1 MTGKTTYTIKMVL
14 VILLILVTP
23 AVFFGSVGENPMEVK
38 RTASRVIAV
47 VNEDTGMEKDD
58 KALEFG
64 KEISSIFEEDSR
76 YEWTVIG
83 RSAAVNG
90 LKDSKYDAVVYI
102 PSNFSTNIMTYES
115 NQPVKANFEYNVQDQ
130 LNTIDREKVLRE
142 IEKAT
147 SKVNSR
153 ISTLYWTYVSQDL
166 ENVRTHF
173 DTILQKEIDF
183 QNAML
188 AFYKPTSLNLASEI
202 ERQRS
207 MLENLQSTVATVSQ
221 DAPGRANTVQQFEDN
236 LTSFVQFVDQFK
248 EYQDSQQLVLQ
259 ELQDES
265 MGSIQLLATAQ
276 PSRYAQVQDYLSQ
289 EGREI
294 NSGLESVNSSMES
307 NNNALNE
314 LSELRKSEVGRQ
326 TGDMEAFFE
335 QQEQIAM
342 EQKNEDLSK
351 LEKTIDSLKGKLAKE
366 GEKEPGKPEN
376 PKPAVTNSTKNV
388 GKDNESDIEVPE
400 NRSFENEIKELNAIA
415 KDINDMKT
423 IIDELD
429 GGVIPQEILDVLS
442 PLGDLSTRIT
452 KVENTLIGIE
462 EENPLLK
469 VIKQLEA
476 EKQALEEE
484 IVGYL
489 EQISELEE
497 VIETL
502 EGDKESL
509 SNNLQAVINEI
520 EKKEQDILEQIQD
533 EERLTLI
540 TPIFEQ
546 EINNNST
553 KDLLNYHASL
563 VQYQQTLNRNIEDD
577 EEVIKNIIER
587 VVKITQKEQG
597 SWDGLSASIP
607 STLEQMQALQD
618 NFSVFMED
626 YRANIEEQQT
636 AIMNDISSLEQSAN
650 NVMEQVQLFANN
662 EPTPTNGNDGNTVV
676 TRQQTIS
683 QELLTLNELVTSVGE
698 SQSNIVSYTTE
709 LQTNVE
715 NVQSDADTLNAK
727 WAENVDATRMYRDDI
742 FNVLGNAYVDGQKNG
757 PVYEHLSN
765 PLQISGD
772 AASGT
777 EDNRIPPVVVLA
789 IILISSLLIGY
800 FSHYFNNAPMLVQ
813 GSMFILLNIIV
824 GLIISLYG
832 LNIYPLAEDRA
843 IQWSIFT
850 ILLLTAASAVVL
862 AGFSMGK
869 LVGWIASVGL
879 VIFFISPFLTLTAPN
894 INYEDPMSRVYMSIQ
909 YGSSSLF
916 MTAVIALIVILLLL
930 LVLPQMVKLFKSSNN
945 KKNED
950 EAYEG

>member
-1 MTGKTTYTIKMVL
+1 MTGKTTYIIKMVL

-166 ENVRTHF
+166 ENVRSHF

-221 DAPGRANTVQQFEDN
+221 DAPGRASTVQQFEDN

-265 MGSIQLLATAQ
+265 MGSIQLLATSQ

-289 EGREI
+289 EGTEI
-294 NSGLESVNSSMES
+294 NNGLQTINNSMEKNNSSLLELSDTRKKDMGNQKEALIEDLFKYTIDFQLAQQAEEVNSLSTTLISFKDDLEEGSDSPEEPGIPDPIDS
-307 NNNALNE
+307 NPINSEDINLLNDENIDETRRFEKEIAELDSIIEKLKGVNENLKSVSPVPEYVLDSLNE
-314 LSELRKSEVGRQ
+314 LSPIEESLLEIQNSL
-326 TGDMEAFFE
+326 
-335 QQEQIAM
+335 ISY
-342 EQKNEDLSK
+342 ED
-351 LEKTIDSLKGKLAKE
+351 
-366 GEKEPGKPEN
+366 
-376 PKPAVTNSTKNV
+376 
-388 GKDNESDIEVPE
+388 
-400 NRSFENEIKELNAIA
+400 
-415 KDINDMKT
+415 
-423 IIDELD
+423 
-429 GGVIPQEILDVLS
+429 
-442 PLGDLSTRIT
+442 
-452 KVENTLIGIE
+452 
-462 EENPLLK
+462 EENPLIKEVEKLLEK
-469 VIKQLEA
+469 VNELEEEINQLLTDKEYLEEVIKQLEG
-476 EKQALEEE
+476 EK
-484 IVGYL
+484 
-489 EQISELEE
+489 
-497 VIETL
+497 
-502 EGDKESL
+502 DSL
-509 SNNLQAVINEI
+509 TNNLQTI
-520 EKKEQDILEQIQD
+520 KKEIDKKEDSIVNLEEFNDNEELEDLFDI
-533 EERLTLI
+533 
-540 TPIFEQ
+540 
-546 EINNNST
+546 EIKNNES
-553 KDLLNYHASL
+553 KILLNYYSTL
-563 VQYQQTLNRNIEDD
+563 VQYEKSLTSNINEDED
-577 EEVIKNIIER
+577 AIKYIIEQ
-587 VVKITQKEQG
+587 VVKISEEEQ
-597 SWDGLSASIP
+597 DGWNSITAALP
-607 STLEQMQALQD
+607 STMEQMQALQD
-618 NFSVFMED
+618 NFSVFMEE

-636 AIMNDISSLEQSAN
+636 AIMNDISSLEESAN

-715 NVQSDADTLNAK
+715 NVQNDADTLNAK

-862 AGFSMGK
+862 AGFSLGK

-909 YGSSSLF
+909 YGTSSLF
-916 MTAVIALIVILLLL
+916 MTAVITLIVILLLL
-930 LVLPQMVKLFKSSNN
+930 LVLPQLVKLFKSSND
-945 KKNED
+945 KKNEE

>member
-1 MTGKTTYTIKMVL
+1 MTGKTTYIIKMVL

-221 DAPGRANTVQQFEDN
+221 DAPGRASTVQQFEDN

-294 NSGLESVNSSMES
+294 NSGLESVNDSME
-307 NNNALNE
+307 NNNSALAN

-342 EQKNEDLSK
+342 SQKNSDLTS
-351 LEKTIDSLKGKLAKE
+351 LEETIENLKGELGKDD
-366 GEKEPGKPEN
+366 EKEPGKPEE
-376 PKPAVTNSTKNV
+376 PKPVTTSSISEVKADDSEEV
-388 GKDNESDIEVPE
+388 EVPE

-415 KDINDMKT
+415 TDISTIKT
-423 IIDELD
+423 GIDNLE
-429 GGVIPQEILDVLS
+429 VIVPEEVLSVLS
-442 PLGDLSTRIT
+442 PLESLSLRISD
-452 KVENTLIGIE
+452 VEESLKGVE

-469 VIKQLEA
+469 IIEQLEA

-489 EQISELEE
+489 EQISELEG
-497 VIETL
+497 VIESL

-509 SNNLQAVINEI
+509 SNNLQTVINEI
-520 EKKEQDILEQIQD
+520 EKQEQGILDQI
-533 EERLTLI
+533 ESGARKTRLDT
-540 TPIFEQ
+540 IFKQ
-546 EINNNST
+546 EINNNNT

-563 VQYQQTLNRNIEDD
+563 VQYEQTLNRDVNEDVEALLED
-577 EEVIKNIIER
+577 IQTILDVSDPEQDGWNSIIAA
-587 VVKITQKEQG
+587 
-597 SWDGLSASIP
+597 LP

-618 NFSVFMED
+618 NFSVFMEE

-636 AIMNDISSLEQSAN
+636 AIMNDISSLEESAN

>member
-1 MTGKTTYTIKMVL
+1 MTGKTTYIIKMVL

-23 AVFFGSVGENPMEVK
+23 AIFFGSVGENPMEVK

-47 VNEDTGMEKDD
+47 VNEDTGMEKDE

-64 KEISSIFEEDSR
+64 KEISTIFEEDSR

-166 ENVRTHF
+166 ESVRAHF

-221 DAPGRANTVQQFEDN
+221 DAPGRASTVQQFEDN
-236 LTSFVQFVDQFK
+236 LTSFVQFVEQFK
-248 EYQDSQQLVLQ
+248 EYQDNQQLVLQ

-276 PSRYAQVQDYLSQ
+276 PSRHAQVQDYLSQ

-294 NSGLESVNSSMES
+294 NNGLETVNSSMES
-307 NNNALNE
+307 NNNALNK

-342 EQKNEDLSK
+342 AQKNTDLIK
-351 LEKTIDSLKGKLAKE
+351 LEKTIGDLKGKLEKV
-366 GEKEPGKPEN
+366 GEKEPGKPED
-376 PKPAVTNSTKNV
+376 PTPVTTSSV
-388 GKDNESDIEVPE
+388 SEVKDDDSEEVEVPE

-415 KDINDMKT
+415 KDINDVKSN
-423 IIDELD
+423 IDGLGEL
-429 GGVIPQEILDVLS
+429 VPEEILNFLS
-442 PLGDLSTRIT
+442 PLGELSTRIT
-452 KVENTLIGIE
+452 EVEESLKGVE

-469 VIKQLEA
+469 IIEQLEA
-476 EKQALEEE
+476 EKLALEEE

-497 VIETL
+497 VIESL

-509 SNNLQAVINEI
+509 SNNLQTVINEI
-520 EKKEQDILEQIQD
+520 EKQ
-533 EERLTLI
+533 
-540 TPIFEQ
+540 EQ
-546 EINNNST
+546 EILDQVEGGERKTRLDTIFKQEIKNNNT

-563 VQYQQTLNRNIEDD
+563 VQYQQTLNRNIKDD
-577 EEVIKNIIER
+577 EEAIKNIIER
-587 VVKITQKEQG
+587 VVKITQEEQKG
-597 SWDGLSASIP
+597 WDGLSGSIP
-607 STLEQMQALQD
+607 STMEQMQALQD
-618 NFSVFMED
+618 SFSVFLEE

-662 EPTPTNGNDGNTVV
+662 EPTPTNGSDGNTVV

-715 NVQSDADTLNAK
+715 NVQNDADTLNAK

-894 INYEDPMSRVYMSIQ
+894 INYQDPMSRVYMSIQ

-950 EAYEG
+950 EAYEA

>member
-1 MTGKTTYTIKMVL
+1 MTGKTTYIIKMVL

-130 LNTIDREKVLRE
+130 LNVIDREKVLRE

-236 LTSFVQFVDQFK
+236 LTSFVQFVEQFK

-259 ELQDES
+259 DMQNES
-265 MGSIQLLATAQ
+265 MGNIQLLASTQ

-289 EGREI
+289 EGTEI
-294 NSGLESVNSSMES
+294 NNGLESINTSMES
-307 NNNALNE
+307 NNSALTE

-326 TGDMEAFFE
+326 TGDMQAFFE
-335 QQEQIAM
+335 QQEQIAQAQKDADLKAAEASIM
-342 EQKNEDLSK
+342 E
-351 LEKTIDSLKGKLAKE
+351 LKEELQKE
-366 GEKEPGKPEN
+366 GEKEPGKPEDPDPAPASTAVK
-376 PKPAVTNSTKNV
+376 PKTNNADVETPN
-388 GKDNESDIEVPE
+388 
-400 NRSFENEIKELNAIA
+400 NRSFENEIKELNEIA
-415 KDINDMKT
+415 KGINEVKAT
-423 IIDELD
+423 IDGFEL
-429 GGVIPQEILDVLS
+429 VPEEILNALS
-442 PLGDLSTRIT
+442 PLSELSNRIT
-452 KVENTLIGIE
+452 KVEESLKGVEE

-469 VIKQLEA
+469 IIEQLEA
-476 EKQALEEE
+476 EKQALEEQ

-489 EQISELEE
+489 EQISELEG
-497 VIETL
+497 VIESL

-509 SNNLQAVINEI
+509 SNNLQTVINEI
-520 EKKEQDILEQIQD
+520 EKKEQEILDQVQD
-533 EERLTLI
+533 EERLRLI
-540 TPIFEQ
+540 EPVFNQ
-546 EINNNST
+546 KINNNNT

-563 VQYQQTLNRNIEDD
+563 VQYEQTLNRDVNEDVEALLVD
-577 EEVIKNIIER
+577 IQTILNVSNPEQEGWNS
-587 VVKITQKEQG
+587 ITAA
-597 SWDGLSASIP
+597 LP
-607 STLEQMQALQD
+607 STMEQMQALQD
-618 NFSVFMED
+618 NFSVFMGE

-636 AIMNDISSLEQSAN
+636 AIMNDISSLEESAN

-715 NVQSDADTLNAK
+715 NVQNDADTLNAK
-727 WAENVDATRMYRDDI
+727 WAENVDTTRMYRDDI

-800 FSHYFNNAPMLVQ
+800 FSHYFNSAPMLVQ

-916 MTAVIALIVILLLL
+916 MTAVITLIVILLLL
-930 LVLPQMVKLFKSSNN
+930 LVLPQMVKLFKSSND

>member
-1 MTGKTTYTIKMVL
+1 MTGKTTYIIKMVL

-90 LKDSKYDAVVYI
+90 LEDSKYDAVVYI

-115 NQPVKANFEYNVQDQ
+115 NQPLKANFEYNVQDQ

-166 ENVRTHF
+166 ENVRAHF

-207 MLENLQSTVATVSQ
+207 MLESLQSTVTTVSQ
-221 DAPGRANTVQQFEDN
+221 DAPGRESTVQQFEDN

-276 PSRYAQVQDYLSQ
+276 PSRFAQVQEYFSQ
-289 EGREI
+289 GGTEI
-294 NSGLESVNSSMES
+294 NNGLESVNSSMES
-307 NNNALNE
+307 NNTALNE
-314 LSELRKSEVGRQ
+314 LSELRKSEVDRQ

-342 EQKNEDLSK
+342 SQKNADLSE
-351 LEKTIDSLKGKLAKE
+351 LETTLENLKDELEKE
-366 GEKEPGKPEN
+366 GEKEPGKPED
-376 PKPAVTNSTKNV
+376 PKPVTTSSV
-388 GKDNESDIEVPE
+388 SEVKDDDSEEVEVPE

-415 KDINDMKT
+415 KDINDIQTT
-423 IIDELD
+423 INGLGEL
-429 GGVIPQEILDVLS
+429 VPEEILTVLN
-442 PLGDLSTRIT
+442 PLGELSSRISQ
-452 KVENTLIGIE
+452 VEESLKGVE

-469 VIKQLEA
+469 IIEQLEA

-497 VIETL
+497 VIESL

-509 SNNLQAVINEI
+509 SNNLQTVINEI
-520 EKKEQDILEQIQD
+520 EKTEKDILDQIQD
-533 EERLTLI
+533 EDRLRLLE
-540 TPIFEQ
+540 PVFDK
-546 EINNNST
+546 EINNNNT

-563 VQYQQTLNRNIEDD
+563 VQYEQTLNRNVNEDVEALLED
-577 EEVIKNIIER
+577 IQNILNVSDPEQEGWNS
-587 VVKITQKEQG
+587 IT
-597 SWDGLSASIP
+597 ASLP
-607 STLEQMQALQD
+607 STMEQMQALQD
-618 NFSVFMED
+618 NFSVFMEE
-626 YRANIEEQQT
+626 YRANIEEQQM
-636 AIMNDISSLEQSAN
+636 AIMNDISSLEESAN
-650 NVMEQVQLFANN
+650 NVMEQVQLFENN
-662 EPTPTNGNDGNTVV
+662 EPIPTNGNDGNTVV

-698 SQSNIVSYTTE
+698 SQSSIVSYTTE

-715 NVQSDADTLNAK
+715 NVQNDADTLNAK

-850 ILLLTAASAVVL
+850 VLLLTAASAVVL
-862 AGFSMGK
+862 SGFSMGK

-909 YGSSSLF
+909 YGSSSHF
-916 MTAVIALIVILLLL
+916 MTAVITLIVILLLL
-930 LVLPQMVKLFKSSNN
+930 LVLPQLVKLFKSSND

>member
-1 MTGKTTYTIKMVL
+1 MTGKTTYIIKMVL
-14 VILLILVTP
+14 VVLLILVTP
-23 AVFFGSVGENPMEVK
+23 AVFFGSVGDNPMKAE

-47 VNEDTGMEKDD
+47 VNEDTGMEKED

-64 KEISSIFEEDSR
+64 KEISTIFEEGSR

-90 LKDSKYDAVVYI
+90 LKDSRYDAVVYI

-115 NQPVKANFEYNVQDQ
+115 MQPVKANFEYTVQDQ
-130 LNTIDREKVLRE
+130 LNVIDREKVLRE

-147 SKVNSR
+147 SKINSR

-166 ENVRTHF
+166 ENVRAHF

-207 MLENLQSTVATVSQ
+207 MLEKLQSTVATVSQ
-221 DAPGRANTVQQFEDN
+221 GASGRESTVQQFEEN

-265 MGSIQLLATAQ
+265 MGSIQLLASTQ
-276 PSRYAQVQDYLSQ
+276 PSRHAEVQDYLSQ
-289 EGREI
+289 EGTEI
-294 NSGLESVNSSMES
+294 NNGLESINNSMES
-307 NNNALNE
+307 NKTNLGE
-314 LSELRKSEVGRQ
+314 LSELRKSEVDRQ
-326 TGDMEAFFE
+326 TSDMEAFFE
-335 QQEQIAM
+335 QQEQIALS
-342 EQKNEDLSK
+342 QKNADLTKLEETIENLKSK
-351 LEKTIDSLKGKLAKE
+351 LEEEGK
-366 GEKEPGKPEN
+366 KEPGKPED
-376 PKPAVTNSTKNV
+376 PKPLTTSTKNDV
-388 GKDNESDIEVPE
+388 KDNNSELEVPD
-400 NRSFENEIKELNAIA
+400 NRSFENEIQELNAIA
-415 KDINDMKT
+415 KDIYNIKT
-423 IIDELD
+423 IIDGLD
-429 GGVIPQEILDVLS
+429 VVPEEILTALS
-442 PLGDLSTRIT
+442 PLGELSTRIT
-452 KVENTLIGIE
+452 KVEESLKGVE

-469 VIKQLEA
+469 IIKQLEA
-476 EKQALEEE
+476 EKQILEEE

-497 VIETL
+497 VIAAL

-509 SNNLQAVINEI
+509 SNNLQTVINEI
-520 EKKEQDILEQIQD
+520 EKKEQEILDQIQVD
-533 EERLTLI
+533 ERKKRLDA
-540 TPIFEQ
+540 IFKK

-553 KDLLNYHASL
+553 KDLLNYHSSL
-563 VQYQQTLNRNIEDD
+563 VQFEETLNRNIDEDVESLLED
-577 EEVIKNIIER
+577 IQTILNVSNTE
-587 VVKITQKEQG
+587 QKEWI
-597 SWDGLSASIP
+597 SLTTAMPNTI
-607 STLEQMQALQD
+607 EQMQALQD
-618 NFSVFMED
+618 NFSVFMEE

-636 AIMNDISSLEQSAN
+636 AIMNDISSLEESAN
-650 NVMEQVQLFANN
+650 SVMEQVQLFASN
-662 EPTPTNGNDGNTVV
+662 EPTPTDGNDGNTVV
-676 TRQQTIS
+676 NRQQTIS
-683 QELLTLNELVTSVGE
+683 QELLTLSDLVTSVGE

-715 NVQSDADTLNAK
+715 NVQNDADTLNAK
-727 WAENVDATRMYRDDI
+727 WAENVGATKMYRDDI

-757 PVYEHLSN
+757 PVYDHLSN

-777 EDNRIPPVVVLA
+777 ENNRVPPVVVLA

-813 GSMFILLNIIV
+813 GSMFVLLNIIV

-832 LNIYPLAEDRA
+832 LNIYPLGEDRA

-862 AGFSMGK
+862 AGFSMDK

-879 VIFFISPFLTLTAPN
+879 VIFFITPFLSLTAPN

-916 MTAVIALIVILLLL
+916 VGAVITLIVILLLL
-930 LVLPQMVKLFKSSNN
+930 MIIPQIVTLLKNN
-945 KKNED
+945 RAKKNED

>member
-1 MTGKTTYTIKMVL
+1 MTGKTTYIIKMVL

-38 RTASRVIAV
+38 RIASRVIAV

-90 LKDSKYDAVVYI
+90 LEDSKYDAVVYI

-130 LNTIDREKVLRE
+130 LNSIDREKVLRE

-207 MLENLQSTVATVSQ
+207 MLEGLQSTVASVSQ
-221 DAPGRANTVQQFEDN
+221 DAPGRESTVQQFEDN

-259 ELQDES
+259 ELQNES

-276 PSRYAQVQDYLSQ
+276 PSRFAQVQDYLSQ
-289 EGREI
+289 EGTEI
-294 NSGLESVNSSMES
+294 NNGLETVNSSMES
-307 NNNALNE
+307 NNTALNE
-314 LSELRKSEVGRQ
+314 LSELRKSEVDRQ

-342 EQKNEDLSK
+342 SQKNADLSE
-351 LEKTIDSLKGKLAKE
+351 LETTLENLKDELEKE
-366 GEKEPGKPEN
+366 GEKEPPGKPED
-376 PKPAVTNSTKNV
+376 PKPETATSVSEVTDDDSEV
-388 GKDNESDIEVPE
+388 EVPE

-415 KDINDMKT
+415 KDINDIQTT
-423 IIDELD
+423 INGLGEL
-429 GGVIPQEILDVLS
+429 VPEEILTVLN
-442 PLGDLSTRIT
+442 PLGELSSRIT
-452 KVENTLIGIE
+452 EVEESLKGVE

-469 VIKQLEA
+469 IIEQLEA

-489 EQISELEE
+489 EQITELEE
-497 VIETL
+497 VIESL

-509 SNNLQAVINEI
+509 SNNLQTVINEI
-520 EKKEQDILEQIQD
+520 EETEKEILDQIQD
-533 EERLTLI
+533 EERLRLI
-540 TPIFEQ
+540 EPVFDK
-546 EINNNST
+546 EINNNNT

-563 VQYQQTLNRNIEDD
+563 VQYEQTLNRNVNEDVEALLKD
-577 EEVIKNIIER
+577 IQIILNVSDPEQEGWNS
-587 VVKITQKEQG
+587 ITAA
-597 SWDGLSASIP
+597 LP
-607 STLEQMQALQD
+607 STMEQMQGLQD
-618 NFSVFMED
+618 NFSVFMEE
-626 YRANIEEQQT
+626 YRANIEEQQM
-636 AIMNDISSLEQSAN
+636 AIMNDISSLEESAN
-650 NVMEQVQLFANN
+650 NVMEQVQLFESN
-662 EPTPTNGNDGNTVV
+662 EPIPTNGNDGNTVV

-698 SQSNIVSYTTE
+698 SQSSIVSYTTE

-715 NVQSDADTLNAK
+715 NVQNDADTLNAK

-850 ILLLTAASAVVL
+850 VLLLTAASAVVL

-916 MTAVIALIVILLLL
+916 MTAVITLIVILLLL
-930 LVLPQMVKLFKSSNN
+930 LVLPQLVKLFKSSND

>member
-1 MTGKTTYTIKMVL
+1 MTGKTTYIIKMVL

-90 LKDSKYDAVVYI
+90 LEDSKYDAVVYI

-115 NQPVKANFEYNVQDQ
+115 NQPLKANFEYNVQDQ

-166 ENVRTHF
+166 ENVRAHF

-207 MLENLQSTVATVSQ
+207 MLESLQSTVTTVSQ
-221 DAPGRANTVQQFEDN
+221 DAPGRESTVQQFEDN

-276 PSRYAQVQDYLSQ
+276 PSRFAQVQEYFSQ
-289 EGREI
+289 GGTEI
-294 NSGLESVNSSMES
+294 NNRLESVNSSMES
-307 NNNALNE
+307 NNTALNE
-314 LSELRKSEVGRQ
+314 LSELRKSEVDRQ

-342 EQKNEDLSK
+342 SQKNADLSE
-351 LEKTIDSLKGKLAKE
+351 LETTLENLKDELEKE
-366 GEKEPGKPEN
+366 GEKEPGKPED
-376 PKPAVTNSTKNV
+376 PKPVTTSSV
-388 GKDNESDIEVPE
+388 SEVKDDDSEEVEVPE

-415 KDINDMKT
+415 KDINDIQTT
-423 IIDELD
+423 INGLGEL
-429 GGVIPQEILDVLS
+429 VPEEILTVLN
-442 PLGDLSTRIT
+442 PLGELSSRISQ
-452 KVENTLIGIE
+452 VEESLKGVE

-469 VIKQLEA
+469 IIEQLEA

-497 VIETL
+497 VIESL

-509 SNNLQAVINEI
+509 SNNLQTVINEI
-520 EKKEQDILEQIQD
+520 EKTEKDILDQIQD
-533 EERLTLI
+533 EDRLRLLE
-540 TPIFEQ
+540 PVFDK
-546 EINNNST
+546 EINNNNT

-563 VQYQQTLNRNIEDD
+563 VQYEQTLNRNVNEDVEALLED
-577 EEVIKNIIER
+577 IQNILNVSDPEQEGWNS
-587 VVKITQKEQG
+587 IT
-597 SWDGLSASIP
+597 ASLP
-607 STLEQMQALQD
+607 STMEQMQALQD
-618 NFSVFMED
+618 NFSVFMEE
-626 YRANIEEQQT
+626 YRANIEEQQM
-636 AIMNDISSLEQSAN
+636 AIMNDISSLEESAN
-650 NVMEQVQLFANN
+650 NVMEQVQLFENN
-662 EPTPTNGNDGNTVV
+662 EPIPTNGNDGNTVV

-698 SQSNIVSYTTE
+698 SQSSIVSYTTK

-715 NVQSDADTLNAK
+715 NVQNDADTLNAK

-850 ILLLTAASAVVL
+850 VLLLTAASAVVL
-862 AGFSMGK
+862 SGFSMGK

-916 MTAVIALIVILLLL
+916 MTAVITLIVILLLL
-930 LVLPQMVKLFKSSNN
+930 LVLPQLVKLFKSSND

>member
-1 MTGKTTYTIKMVL
+1 MTGKTTYIIKMVL

-23 AVFFGSVGENPMEVK
+23 AVFFGTVGENPMEVK

-221 DAPGRANTVQQFEDN
+221 DAPGRASTVQQFEDN

-265 MGSIQLLATAQ
+265 MGSIQLLATSQ

-289 EGREI
+289 EGTEI
-294 NSGLESVNSSMES
+294 NNRLESVNNSMES
-307 NNNALNE
+307 NNTALNE

-342 EQKNEDLSK
+342 SQKNSDLTS
-351 LEKTIDSLKGKLAKE
+351 LEETIENLKGELGKE
-366 GEKEPGKPEN
+366 GEKEPGKPED
-376 PKPAVTNSTKNV
+376 PKPVTTSSV
-388 GKDNESDIEVPE
+388 SEVKDDDSEEVEVPE

-415 KDINDMKT
+415 TDISTIKT
-423 IIDELD
+423 GIDNLE
-429 GGVIPQEILDVLS
+429 VIVPEEVLTVLS
-442 PLGDLSTRIT
+442 PLENLSSRISA
-452 KVENTLIGIE
+452 VEESLKGVE

-469 VIKQLEA
+469 IIEQLEA

-497 VIETL
+497 VIESL

-509 SNNLQAVINEI
+509 SNNLQTVINEI
-520 EKKEQDILEQIQD
+520 EKQEKGILDQIES
-533 EERLTLI
+533 EERKTRLDT
-540 TPIFEQ
+540 IFKQ
-546 EINNNST
+546 EINNSNT

-563 VQYQQTLNRNIEDD
+563 VQYEQTLNRDVNEDVEALLED
-577 EEVIKNIIER
+577 IQTILDVSDPEQDGWNS
-587 VVKITQKEQG
+587 ITAA
-597 SWDGLSASIP
+597 LP

-618 NFSVFMED
+618 NFSVFMEE

-636 AIMNDISSLEQSAN
+636 AIMNDISSLEESAN

-715 NVQSDADTLNAK
+715 NVQNDADTLNAK

-862 AGFSMGK
+862 AGFSLGK

-909 YGSSSLF
+909 YGTSSLF
-916 MTAVIALIVILLLL
+916 MTAVITLIVILLLL
-930 LVLPQMVKLFKSSNN
+930 LVLPQLVKLFKSSND
-945 KKNED
+945 KKNEE

>member
-1 MTGKTTYTIKMVL
+1 MTGKTTYLIKMVL

-23 AVFFGSVGENPMEVK
+23 ALFFGSVGENPMEVK

-64 KEISSIFEEDSR
+64 KEISSIFEEDSK

-115 NQPVKANFEYNVQDQ
+115 NQPEKANFEYTVQDQ
-130 LNTIDREKVLRE
+130 LNVIDREKVLRE

-207 MLENLQSTVATVSQ
+207 MLESLQSTVATVSQ
-221 DAPGRANTVQQFEDN
+221 DAPGRENTVQQFEDN
-236 LTSFVQFVDQFK
+236 LTSFVQFVEEFR
-248 EYQDSQQLVLQ
+248 EYQDNQQLMLQ

-265 MGSIQLLATAQ
+265 MGSIQLIATAQ
-276 PSRYAQVQDYLSQ
+276 PSRHAQVQDYLSQ
-289 EGREI
+289 EGTEI
-294 NSGLESVNSSMES
+294 NNGLESVNSSMES
-307 NNNALNE
+307 NNAALSE
-314 LSELRKSEVGRQ
+314 LSELRKSEVDRQ
-326 TGDMEAFFE
+326 AGDMQAFFE
-335 QQEQIAM
+335 QQEQIALS
-342 EQKNEDLSK
+342 QKNADLSE
-351 LEKTIDSLKGKLAKE
+351 LEVTIENLKDELKKE

-376 PKPAVTNSTKNV
+376 PNSAITTSTNNEI
-388 GKDNESDIEVPE
+388 KDNESEVEVPE

-415 KDINDMKT
+415 TDMNTIKT
-423 IIDELD
+423 NIDNL
-429 GGVIPQEILDVLS
+429 GEIVPEEVMTVLS
-442 PLGDLSTRIT
+442 PLESLSSRISA
-452 KVENTLIGIE
+452 VEESLKGLE
-462 EENPLLK
+462 DENPLLK
-469 VIKQLEA
+469 IIEQLEV

-484 IVGYL
+484 IIGYL

-497 VIETL
+497 VIESL

-509 SNNLQAVINEI
+509 SNNLQTVINEI
-520 EKKEQDILEQIQD
+520 EKQEQGILDQIES
-533 EERLTLI
+533 EERKKRLET
-540 TPIFEQ
+540 IFKQ
-546 EINNNST
+546 EIKNSNT

-563 VQYQQTLNRNIEDD
+563 VQYEQTLNRDVTEDVEALLED
-577 EEVIKNIIER
+577 IQTILNVSDPEQEEWNS
-587 VVKITQKEQG
+587 ITAA
-597 SWDGLSASIP
+597 LP
-607 STLEQMQALQD
+607 STMEQMQALQD
-618 NFSVFMED
+618 NFKVFMEE
-626 YRANIEEQQT
+626 YRANVEEQQT
-636 AIMNDISSLEQSAN
+636 AIMNDISSLEESAN
-650 NVMEQVQLFANN
+650 NVMEQVQLFASN

-715 NVQSDADTLNAK
+715 NVQNDADTLNAK

-800 FSHYFNNAPMLVQ
+800 FSHYFNSAPMLVQ

-879 VIFFISPFLTLTAPN
+879 IIFFISPFLTLTAPN

-909 YGSSSLF
+909 YGTSSLF
-916 MTAVIALIVILLLL
+916 MTAVITLIVILLLL
-930 LVLPQMVKLFKSSNN
+930 LVLPQMVKLFKSSND

>member
-1 MTGKTTYTIKMVL
+1 MTGKTTYIIKMVL

-64 KEISSIFEEDSR
+64 KEISSIFEENSR
-76 YEWTVIG
+76 YEWMVIG

-207 MLENLQSTVATVSQ
+207 MLENLQSTVSTVSQ
-221 DAPGRANTVQQFEDN
+221 DAPGRANTVQQFEEN
-236 LTSFVQFVDQFK
+236 LTSFVQFVEQFK

-265 MGSIQLLATAQ
+265 MGSIQLLASTQ
-276 PSRYAQVQDYLSQ
+276 PSRYAQVQDYLFQ
-289 EGREI
+289 EGTEI
-294 NSGLESVNSSMES
+294 NNGLESINTSMES
-307 NNNALNE
+307 NNSALTE

-326 TGDMEAFFE
+326 TGDMQAFFE
-335 QQEQIAM
+335 QQEQIAQA
-342 EQKNEDLSK
+342 QKDADLKSVEASIK
-351 LEKTIDSLKGKLAKE
+351 ELKEELQKE
-366 GEKEPGKPEN
+366 GDKEPGKPEDPN
-376 PKPAVTNSTKNV
+376 PAPASTAVKPKTNNTDEK
-388 GKDNESDIEVPE
+388 IPA
-400 NRSFENEIKELNAIA
+400 NRSFENEIKELN
-415 KDINDMKT
+415 DISKGINEVKAT
-423 IIDELD
+423 IDGFEL
-429 GGVIPQEILDVLS
+429 VPEEILNALS
-442 PLGDLSTRIT
+442 PLGELSNRIT
-452 KVENTLIGIE
+452 KVEESLKGVEE

-469 VIKQLEA
+469 IIEQLEA

-489 EQISELEE
+489 EQISELEG
-497 VIETL
+497 VIESL

-509 SNNLQAVINEI
+509 SNNLQTVINEI
-520 EKKEQDILEQIQD
+520 EKKEQEILDQVQD
-533 EERLTLI
+533 EERLRLI
-540 TPIFEQ
+540 EPVFNQ
-546 EINNNST
+546 KINNNNT

-563 VQYQQTLNRNIEDD
+563 VQYEQTLNRDVNEDVEALLKD
-577 EEVIKNIIER
+577 IQTILNVSNPEQEGWNS
-587 VVKITQKEQG
+587 ITTA
-597 SWDGLSASIP
+597 LP
-607 STLEQMQALQD
+607 STMEQMQALQD
-618 NFSVFMED
+618 NFSVFMEE

-636 AIMNDISSLEQSAN
+636 AIMNDISSLEKSAN
-650 NVMEQVQLFANN
+650 NVMDQVQLFANN

-715 NVQSDADTLNAK
+715 NVQNDADTLNAK
-727 WAENVDATRMYRDDI
+727 WAENVDTTRMYRDDI

-909 YGSSSLF
+909 YGTSSLF
-916 MTAVIALIVILLLL
+916 MTAVITLIVILLLL
-930 LVLPQMVKLFKSSNN
+930 LVLPKMVKLFKSSND